1 MHEVRTREPNR
12 AQGVIRFEM
21 PEDTLPQDHAA
32 RLLWRM
38 VETLDLSE
46 FLADA
51 KAIEGRAGRAV
62 TSVRMLLT
70 LWLYAISRGIGSA
83 REVTRLITSDDGFRW
98 IVGDQQVGRT
108 VVSEFRVAHEAALD
122 KLFTDVLGVL
132 IHKGLL
138 SLELVAQD
146 GTRVRA
152 WASAPSFRGEASL
165 EECREQA
172 ALHVK
177 AVFADADNPE
187 LTEAQKRAREAG
199 ALDYQ
204 RRVEEALATVGEL
217 RDEGKKK
224 PRASTTDAEAR
235 VMKMPDGGF
244 RPAYNIQE
252 ATAGSPMG
260 GPRTVVGVLVTNLGS
275 DMSSIT
281 PMLDQIESRTEQL
294 PEVLLADANHAT
306 HACIRNA
313 TQRGVTP
320 VVAVPSR
327 SEKPGPQGDT
337 DPDVQ
342 AWRDRMQT
350 DEAKKLYKARA
361 GLCELTNAHLKHHH
375 GTSQVLVRGLDKVKC
390 VALLGALTANL
401 LAHAHSLLA

>member
-1 MHEVRTREPNR
+1 M
-12 AQGVIRFEM
+12 
-21 PEDTLPQDHAA
+21 
-32 RLLWRM
+32 
-38 VETLDLSE
+38 
-46 FLADA
+46 
-51 KAIEGRAGRAV
+51 
-62 TSVRMLLT
+62 
-70 LWLYAISRGIGSA
+70 
-83 REVTRLITSDDGFRW
+83 
-98 IVGDQQVGRT
+98 
-108 VVSEFRVAHEAALD
+108 
-122 KLFTDVLGVL
+122 
-132 IHKGLL
+132 
-138 SLELVAQD
+138 
-146 GTRVRA
+146 RA

-187 LTEAQKRAREAG
+187 LTEAQKCAREAG

-204 RRVEEALATVGEL
+204 RRVDEALATVGKL
-217 RDEGKKK
+217 RDEGRKK

-244 RPAYNIQE
+244 RPAYNIQQ

-260 GPRTVVGVLVTNLGS
+260 GPRTVVGVLVTNRGS
-275 DMSSIT
+275 DMRSIT
-281 PMLDQIESRTEQL
+281 AMLDQIESRTKQR

-306 HACIRNA
+306 HDCIRNA

-320 VVAVPSR
+320 IVAVPSR

-350 DEAKKLYKARA
+350 DEARKLYKARA
-361 GLCELTNAHLKHHH
+361 ALCELTNAHLKSHH
-375 GTSQVLVRGLDKVKC
+375 GMSQVLVRGVGKVRC

>member
-1 MHEVRTREPNR
+1 MPKIRTREPNR
-12 AQGVIRFEM
+12 TQGVIRFEM
-21 PEDTLPQDHAA
+21 PEDTLPPDHTA
-32 RLLWRM
+32 RLLWRV
-38 VETLDLSE
+38 VETLDLSD

-51 KAIEGRAGRAV
+51 KALEGRAGRAV

-83 REVTRLITSDDGFRW
+83 REIARLVTSDDGFRW
-98 IVGDQQVGRT
+98 IVGDQEVGRT
-108 VVSEFRVAHEAALD
+108 VLSEFRVTHEAALD

-132 IHKGLL
+132 LHKGLL
-138 SLELVAQD
+138 SLTLVAQD

-152 WASAPSFRGEASL
+152 WASAPSFRRQASL

-177 AVFADADNPE
+177 VVFADADNPE
-187 LTEAQKRAREAG
+187 LSEAEKRAREAG

-204 RRVEEALATVGEL
+204 RRVEDALATVGEL
-217 RDEGKKK
+217 RAQGKEK

-260 GPRTVVGVLVTNLGS
+260 GPRTVVGVMVTNRGS

-281 PMLDQIESRTEQL
+281 PMLDQIEARTGKL
-294 PEVLLADANHAT
+294 PEALLADANHAA

-313 TQRGVTP
+313 TRRGVTP
-320 VVAVPSR
+320 IVAVPSR
-327 SEKPGPQGDT
+327 SKEPGAGRDA
-337 DPDVQ
+337 DPEVQ

-361 GLCELTNAHLKHHH
+361 GLCELTNAHLKSHH
-375 GTSQVLVRGLDKVKC
+375 GASQVLVRGLDKVKC
-390 VALLGALTANL
+390 VALLGALTSNL